1 MLFLETIRQYW
12 QLVKPFWTRSEGRFR
27 ALGLLIVV
35 VAMSLSTVWFSVRLS
50 DWNRNFYNA
59 LQKLD
64 TSAIYT
70 LLTEFVVIV
79 AVFVVVLV
87 YVDWLEKK
95 LIIDWRTWM
104 TRDVLRRWLASD
116 GRCYRLQIE
125 GLESENPDQ
134 RIAEDVEKVIQSSLS
149 LAISFLRSILTLFS
163 FVILLWEL
171 GGTLEFDFAGIHW
184 AIPGYMVWTCILYT
198 ALATW
203 ITHKIGKPLMVL
215 NFEQQRREA
224 DFRVGLVEER
234 HNAESVAGQ
243 HGEANERARLEAIF
257 HRITENWRELMDRNR
272 NLSFFTVTFAQITN
286 LTPLFFALPKFLSGA
301 IQLGGLMQIRIAF
314 RQVAGAL
321 SWFIHAYRQ
330 LADITATIQ
339 RLTQLEE
346 ALSAKL
352 PETAPERDLPK
363 LANVEDEKALSV
375 DLTLTLKDGTPLV
388 DRIAFDAKPGEFV
401 VVKGP
406 SGVGKST
413 LLKALGGFWPYY
425 SGAIQTQTDDPV
437 QYYPQKVW
445 LAVRDL
451 KSTLCYPQPNDA
463 IADERVEAV
472 LDIVGL
478 GRLKGK
484 LDDVRPWGQQL
495 SGGEQQ
501 RLLVAR
507 ALLLEPKVLLMDES
521 TSALDEP
528 SAIKMATILKTHLKN
543 TVMVMVSH
551 QRAIHERADQLVEV
565 SPTTK
570 AAAATVSVI

>member
-1 MLFLETIRQYW
+1 MLLFETIRQYW
-12 QLVKPFWTRSEGRFR
+12 QLVKPFWTRSEGRFK

-64 TSAIYT
+64 TASIYS

-104 TRDVLRRWLASD
+104 TRDVLGRWLASD
-116 GRCYRLQIE
+116 GRCYRLQLE

-134 RIAEDVEKVIQSSLS
+134 RISEDVGKVIQSSLG
-149 LAISFLRSILTLFS
+149 LMISFLRSVLTLVS
-163 FVILLWEL
+163 FVVLLWEL
-171 GGTLEFDFAGIHW
+171 GGDLSFDFAGVHW
-184 AIPGYMVWTCILYT
+184 VIPGYMVWTCLLYT

-203 ITHKIGKPLMVL
+203 ITHKIGKPLMAL

-243 HGEANERARLEAIF
+243 HGEANERARLAVLF
-257 HRITENWRELMDRNR
+257 QRITENWRDLMDRNR
-272 NLSFFTVTFAQITN
+272 NLAFFTVSFAQVTN

-321 SWFIHAYRQ
+321 SWFIHAYGE
-330 LADITATIQ
+330 LAEITATIQ
-339 RLTQLEE
+339 RLTQLEK
-346 ALSAKL
+346 ALATEL
-352 PETAPERDLPK
+352 PATAPERQTTSPQD
-363 LANVEDEKALSV
+363 AGVSV
-375 DLTLTLKDGTPLV
+375 DVTLTLKDGTPLV
-388 DRIAFDAKPGEFV
+388 DRVAFSAQPGDFV

-425 SGAIQTQTDDPV
+425 RGDIQTPTEPV

-445 LAVRDL
+445 LATQDL
-451 KSTLCYPQPNDA
+451 KATLCYPQAPDS
-463 IADERVEAV
+463 IADERVASV
-472 LDIVGL
+472 LERVGL
-478 GRLKGK
+478 GRLVKD
-484 LDDVRPWGQQL
+484 LNTVRAWGQTL

-501 RLLVAR
+501 RLLIAR
-507 ALLLEPKVLLMDES
+507 ALLLSPKVLLMDES

-528 SAIKMATILKTHLKN
+528 NAVKMAKLLKTHLTD

-551 QRAIHERADQLVEV
+551 QRVIHEEADLVVEV
-565 SPTTK
+565 NPT
-570 AAAATVSVI
+570 ALRMA